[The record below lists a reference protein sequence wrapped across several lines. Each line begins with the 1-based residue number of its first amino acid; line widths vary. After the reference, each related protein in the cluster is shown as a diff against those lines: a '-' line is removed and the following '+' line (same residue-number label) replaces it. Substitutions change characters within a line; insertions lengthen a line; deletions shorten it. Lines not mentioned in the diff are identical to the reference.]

1 MHKGHGRRDTGLVRV
16 VTSRGLAASLINCII
31 GAGIFAVPAEL
42 ANSAGV
48 YAPVAFVVCAIA
60 IGSVAICWAEGGSR
74 IPTSGGAYGYIE
86 TAFGPCIGYIAGTI
100 LWFSNALS
108 SGGIAAA
115 LADVIASL
123 VPRPWMNPVHAVT
136 IAGVIGSIAFLNLGG
151 ASRGTRLVEGAT
163 LAKLIPLAVFLVAG
177 AGAMHRA
184 NFVQPEHFSSSGG
197 SFLWGRAIIL
207 AVFSLT
213 GMETALSISG
223 EISHPA
229 RAIPRAL
236 AMSLIPVTF
245 LYLAIQLVAQGVLG
259 PALAH
264 SHTPLADAMAAI
276 HPALRWLILAG
287 SAVAMFG
294 FIGSDMLST
303 PRILFALAREGLMPG
318 PLGKVNP
325 QSHAPH
331 IAILCYA
338 ALVMLLGLTGT
349 FAELVVLATLATA
362 VLYILGS
369 AAAWRLARR
378 GVEQAGP
385 PLRFR
390 YLTTAMVV
398 AIVSMLGMIALGS
411 RAEILGVAGLIA
423 VSALLYLLLTRL
435 R

>member
-1 MHKGHGRRDTGLVRV
+1 MREGHGGRDTGLVRV

-48 YAPVAFVVCAIA
+48 YAPVAFIVCAVA
-60 IGSVAICWAEGGSR
+60 IGSIAICWAEGGSR

-86 TAFGPCIGYIAGTI
+86 TAFGPCAGYIAGTI

-115 LADVIASL
+115 LADIIASL
-123 VPRPWMNPVHAVT
+123 VPNRWMNPVHAVT
-136 IAGVIGSIAFLNLGG
+136 IVGVIGAIAFVNLGG

-184 NFVQPEHFSSSGG
+184 NFVQPEGLSSAGG

-264 SHTPLADAMAAI
+264 SRTPLADAMAAI
-276 HPALRWLILAG
+276 HPALRWLILGG

-318 PLGKVNP
+318 ALGKVNP
-325 QSHAPH
+325 QTHAPH

-338 ALVMLLGLTGT
+338 GLVTLLGVTGT

-362 VLYILGS
+362 VLYILAVPPPGG
-369 AAAWRLARR
+369 WR
-378 GVEQAGP
+378 G
-385 PLRFR
+385 
-390 YLTTAMVV
+390 
-398 AIVSMLGMIALGS
+398 
-411 RAEILGVAGLIA
+411 AGLSKRVRRS
-423 VSALLYLLLTRL
+423 VSAT
-435 R
+435 

>member
-1 MHKGHGRRDTGLVRV
+1 MHEGHGRRDTGLVRV

-86 TAFGPCIGYIAGTI
+86 TAFGPCVGYIAGTI

-123 VPRPWMNPVHAVT
+123 VPQPWMNPVHAVT
-136 IAGVIGSIAFLNLGG
+136 IVGVIGAIAFVNLGG
-151 ASRGTRLVEGAT
+151 ASRGTLLVEGAT
-163 LAKLIPLAVFLVAG
+163 LVKLIPLAVFLVAG
-177 AGAMHRA
+177 AGVMHRA
-184 NFVQPEHFSSSGG
+184 NFLQPEHLSSAGM
-197 SFLWGRAIIL
+197 GRAIIL

-236 AMSLIPVTF
+236 AMGLIPVTF
-245 LYLAIQLVAQGVLG
+245 LYVAIQLVAQGVLG
-259 PALAH
+259 PALAR

-303 PRILFALAREGLMPG
+303 PRILFALGREGLMPRA
-318 PLGKVNP
+318 LGRVNP
-325 QSHAPH
+325 QTHAPH
-331 IAILCYA
+331 VAILWYA

-349 FAELVVLATLATA
+349 FAELVVLATLAVA

-369 AAAWRLARR
+369 AAAWRLARH

-385 PLRFR
+385 PLGFR
-390 YLTTAMVV
+390 YLTAAMVV
-398 AIVSMLGMIALGS
+398 AIVSMIGMIALGS
-411 RAEILGVAGLIA
+411 RAEILGVAGLMV
-423 VSALLYLLLTRL
+423 VSALLYLVLTRF
-435 R
+435 RRPA